1 MKPINVI
8 ILEGKPST
16 MLGIKSIVE
25 NQSDM
30 QLIAY
35 CNNEKEFTD
44 TIKDINTDIAIVD
57 VNLVRDILNLA
68 PESRADY
75 AYSIS
80 RDSNSSAQSITYT
93 NQDNSKVDYQ
103 TNLELS
109 HFCLDVLT
117 DKIKQS
123 SHQPL
128 TDIEIEVL
136 KFVAVGY
143 SNQQIANI
151 NGKTLS
157 TVRSQI
163 ASIFSKF
170 SAKNRVQAIAKGIK
184 FEYLKLSDLD
194 IIEAK

>member
-1 MKPINVI
+1 MFWKKVVIPLANNLYIKYELRRLQLRNMKPINVI

-25 NQSDM
+25 NQSDI

-35 CNNEKEFTD
+35 CSNEKDFTD
-44 TIKDINTDIAIVD
+44 TIRDINMDIAIVD

-93 NQDNSKVDYQ
+93 NQDNSKLHNQ

-109 HFCLDVLT
+109 LYCIHLLT
-117 DKIKQS
+117 NNK
-123 SHQPL
+123 
-128 TDIEIEVL
+128 
-136 KFVAVGY
+136 
-143 SNQQIANI
+143 
-151 NGKTLS
+151 
-157 TVRSQI
+157 
-163 ASIFSKF
+163 
-170 SAKNRVQAIAKGIK
+170 
-184 FEYLKLSDLD
+184 KLSRS
-194 IIEAK
+194 IR